1 MQHDIECSMDRSCE
15 KVSRWSGGKEQDMEQ
30 GLGQDMEQRLERGMG
45 TGAVAGKEQ
54 NMEQGLERGMGTGAE
69 VGKGTGYGTGG

>member
-30 GLGQDMEQRLERGMG
+30 GAE
-45 TGAVAGKEQ
+45 AGE
-54 NMEQGLERGMGTGAE
+54 
-69 VGKGTGYGTGG
+69 GYGTVKRTEP